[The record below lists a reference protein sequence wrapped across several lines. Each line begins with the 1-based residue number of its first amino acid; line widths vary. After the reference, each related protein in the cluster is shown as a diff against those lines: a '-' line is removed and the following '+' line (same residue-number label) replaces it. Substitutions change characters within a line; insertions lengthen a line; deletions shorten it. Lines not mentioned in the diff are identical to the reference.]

1 MMVLPSQSQEVIHG
15 LLLLQTWS
23 LFQRGELEK
32 LVDPSVDED
41 LDIEE
46 ACRFLKVGL
55 LCTQDITKLRP
66 TMTTAMRMLKGEVDV
81 DSTEISKPA
90 VIQDLMQVKLNGQR
104 PPISS
109 LGIAS
114 SSDDSTRI
122 SLTFTA
128 ISDRE

>member
-1 MMVLPSQSQEVIHG
+1 VIHG

-23 LFQRGELEK
+23 LFQCGELDK
-32 LVDPSVDED
+32 IIDPSVGED

-46 ACRFLKVGL
+46 ACQFLKVAL

-66 TMTTAMRMLKGEVDV
+66 TMTTVTRMLKGELDV
-81 DSTEISKPA
+81 DSKEISKPA
-90 VIQDLMQVKLNGQR
+90 VIQDLMQVKLNGEK
-104 PPISS
+104 PLISS
-109 LGIAS
+109 LGVAS
-114 SSDDSTRI
+114 SSDDSTPV